1 MEPMAAELPHSRK
14 ITVIRPPSGFQLPNL
29 RELWHS
35 ADLVYL
41 LAKRDIT
48 IRYRQTAVGILWAVL
63 QPLLLTAI
71 FAVFLGRL
79 ANVPSGETPYAL
91 FALTGMTIWLVL
103 ASGISGISES
113 TVASSALISKVYF
126 PRVAVP
132 IAALIPPIVD
142 FAVSFVVLIG
152 ALLVA
157 GETPQPRILLAP
169 AVFAVGAT
177 FALGIGLWLSAI
189 VVRYR
194 DVTLMIPFL
203 ILMLMFTSPILYPLS
218 LVPDDYQALYS
229 LNPLVGVL
237 ESFRWAVLPDA
248 PAPGLLVL
256 VPAVAGVVLVIT
268 GLLYFTRAERRF
280 ADVI

>member
-1 MEPMAAELPHSRK
+1 MDPVPSESPRSSSV
-14 ITVIRPPSGFQLPNL
+14 TVIRPPSGLALPNL

-63 QPLLLTAI
+63 QPLILTAI
-71 FAVFLGRL
+71 FAVFLGHL

-91 FALTGMTIWLVL
+91 FALTGMTLWLVL

-113 TVASSALISKVYF
+113 TVASSELISKVYF
-126 PRVAVP
+126 PRIVVP
-132 IAALIPPIVD
+132 VAALIPPIVD
-142 FAVSFVVLIG
+142 FAVSFTVLIG

-157 GETPQPRILLAP
+157 GETLQPRLLLAP
-169 AVFAVGAT
+169 VVFAVGAT

-194 DVTLMIPFL
+194 DVTLIIPFL
-203 ILMLMFTSPILYPLS
+203 ILVLLFTSPILYPLS
-218 LVPDDYQALYS
+218 LVPDDYQTVYS

-237 ESFRWAVLPDA
+237 EAFRWTVLPDA
-248 PAPGLLVL
+248 PAPGVLVL
-256 VPAVAGVVLVIT
+256 VPAVVGVVLVIT